1 MPASMCA
8 LCRRSSDGQGW
19 LGRGTV
25 WRMLYFKYGAAAIGT
40 MLWGGGL
47 IGQWPD
53 LMLIVKYVGIS
64 ALMLVL
70 AII

>member
-1 MPASMCA
+1 
-8 LCRRSSDGQGW
+8 
-19 LGRGTV
+19 
-25 WRMLYFKYGAAAIGT
+25 MLYLKYGAAAVGA

-47 IGQWPD
+47 IGQLPD
-53 LMLIVKYVGIS
+53 LMLTLKYVGIS

>member
-1 MPASMCA
+1 
-8 LCRRSSDGQGW
+8 
-19 LGRGTV
+19 
-25 WRMLYFKYGAAAIGT
+25 MLYFKYGAAAIGT